1 MVFHFNGKLY
11 DGEEEKEIRE
21 IFKSIKR
28 GREGGSISKPRRS
41 ITHERCRFK
50 DGCVEILMTDEEMEQ
65 AYSDIGKT
73 WEDIK
78 NECV

>member
-11 DGEEEKEIRE
+11 DGEEEGELRE
-21 IFKSIKR
+21 AFEHMRR
-28 GREGGSISKPRRS
+28 GREGRSISKPKPS
-41 ITHERCRFK
+41 VTHPRCRFK
-50 DGCVEILMTDEEMEQ
+50 DGCVEILMSDEEMEQ
-65 AYSDIGKT
+65 AYNDIGKN

>member
-50 DGCVEILMTDEEMEQ
+50 DGCVEILMTDEEMEK

-73 WEDIK
+73 WEEIK

>member
-11 DGEEEKEIRE
+11 DGEEEGELRE
-21 IFKSIKR
+21 AFEHMRR
-28 GREGGSISKPRRS
+28 GREGRSISKPKPS
-41 ITHERCRFK
+41 VTHPRCRFK
-50 DGCVEILMTDEEMEQ
+50 DGCVEILMSDEEMEQ
-65 AYSDIGKT
+65 AYNDIGKT

>member
-21 IFKSIKR
+21 IFKSVKR
-28 GREGGSISKPRRS
+28 GREDGSISKPRRS

-50 DGCVEILMTDEEMEQ
+50 DGCVEILMTDEEMEK

>member
-1 MVFHFNGKLY
+1 MVFNFNGKLY

-50 DGCVEILMTDEEMEQ
+50 DGCVEILMTDEEMEK

>member
-11 DGEEEKEIRE
+11 DGEEECELRE
-21 IFKSIKR
+21 AFEHMRR
-28 GREGGSISKPRRS
+28 GREGRSISKPKPS
-41 ITHERCRFK
+41 VTHPRCRFK
-50 DGCVEILMTDEEMEQ
+50 DGCVEILMSDEEMEQ
-65 AYSDIGKT
+65 AYNDIGKN